1 MANDLINLIADLK
14 EQEAL
19 AIVRRR
25 LDAGEDP
32 LLILD
37 DSRKALVI
45 VGKRFADCEYFIPDL
60 LYSGEIAREIAELVK
75 PRLARAQDV
84 KRLGKVIIGTV
95 SGDIHDIGKNI
106 VSFMLDVTGFE
117 VYDIGVDQA
126 PQSFIDK
133 IKQTGAGVVG
143 LSGFLTFAFDS
154 MKETVAA
161 IKAAGLRDK
170 VKIKIGGGQMND
182 DIRKY
187 TGADAYGE
195 DAMAGV
201 ALARKW
207 TGAK

>member
-19 AIVRRR
+19 TVVRRR

-133 IKQTGAGVVG
+133 IKETGSGIVG

-170 VKIKIGGGQMND
+170 VKIMIGGGQMND

>member
-1 MANDLINLIADLK
+1 MANDLINLMADLK

-19 AIVRRR
+19 SIVRRR
-25 LDAGEDP
+25 LDAGQDP

-37 DSRKALVI
+37 DSRKAMEI
-45 VGKRFADCEYFIPDL
+45 VGKRFAENEYFIPDL
-60 LYSGEIAREIAELVK
+60 LYSGEIAKEIAELVK
-75 PRLARAQDV
+75 PKLAKAKDI

-106 VSFMLDVTGFE
+106 VSLMLDVSGFE

-133 IKQTGAGVVG
+133 IKQTSTGIVG

-170 VKIKIGGGQMND
+170 VKIMIGGGQMND

-187 TGADAYGE
+187 TGADAYGS

-201 ALARKW
+201 ALAKKW
-207 TGAK
+207 TGTK